1 MKRIYFSNAL
11 KRGTKVFF
19 LMAFIFLPVLVRAQG
34 EQALIDFKIKKP
46 DRVDV
51 VTTDEG
57 KYIFSFL
64 NHKQIQLTTVNKNY
78 SFTSASFELDKSLHR
93 TEYLLG
99 TRDTKYH
106 TAYFY
111 QERSKTIKAFRIDLG
126 MGVTQTLDCGVVPG
140 DEDFLTA
147 LQVDQKFY
155 LITVSRSA
163 SLIHLWESSQGN
175 PFVKTSFEVRH
186 PKLNDALRITEDQL
200 NERIYSDIGIDK
212 ITYDLENNLKSSH
225 ALNKLYVIDGQLII
239 TMDEP
244 DQLWLYTINLD
255 QKKLAEKKLAFQ
267 LEAGEG
273 KGNNKQGNS
282 FLYYNKLFR
291 VTSNDEMQNIVMID
305 VDSVKMEWNQKIYRD
320 LPIVIKNG
328 PILTE
333 SGSSTPKVIGKTSQY
348 LNKVQN
354 SKIAI
359 AVNEINDQ
367 YIIQVGSYEFKQ
379 SYNGYGN
386 GGGGGSSPRVSFGI
400 GMGMGMG
407 GFGGVGMGYPM
418 GGFGGGYGWG
428 SPGYNYGY
436 PGYYPSSAYTYIES
450 TYFYSLVDAMSLEHV
465 ELAPPK
471 TLREKLNDYEDQKFK
486 NDMPDLI
493 KVLPLGD
500 NGILMGY
507 YFRSAHKYQLVEIR

>member
-1 MKRIYFSNAL
+1 MKSIYFSDAL
-11 KRGTKVFF
+11 KRGMKLFF
-19 LMAFIFLPVLVRAQG
+19 LIVIIFLPAFAKAQG

-51 VTTDEG
+51 VKNSEG

-78 SFTSASFELDKSLHR
+78 SFTNASFELDKSLHKA
-93 TEYLLG
+93 EYLLS
-99 TRDTKYH
+99 TRDAKYH

-111 QERSKTIKAFRIDLG
+111 HERSRTIKAFRIDLT
-126 MGVTQTLDCGVVPG
+126 MGIAQTLDCGAVPG

-147 LQVDQKFY
+147 LQVNQKFY
-155 LITVSRSA
+155 LITVSRAA
-163 SLIHLWESSQGN
+163 SLLHLWESSQGN
-175 PFVKTSFEVRH
+175 PFVRTSFEVQH

-212 ITYDLENNLKSSH
+212 ITYELENNLKSAH
-225 ALNKLYVIDGQLII
+225 ALNKLYIIDNRLII

-244 DQLWLYTINLD
+244 DQLWLYTIDLD
-255 QKKLAEKKLAFQ
+255 QKKLTEKKLAFS
-267 LEAGEG
+267 LENGEG
-273 KGNNKQGNS
+273 KGNKQGNS

-291 VTSNDEMQNIVMID
+291 ATSNDEMLNVVMLD
-305 VDSVKMEWNQKIYRD
+305 VDSVKMEWNQKIFKD
-320 LPIVIKNG
+320 LPILIKNG
-328 PILTE
+328 PIVTE
-333 SGSSTPKVIGKTSQY
+333 SGGNTPKVIGKTSQY
-348 LNKVQN
+348 LNRIQN

-367 YIIQVGSYEFKQ
+367 YLIQIGSYEFKQ

-386 GGGGGSSPRVSFGI
+386 NGGGGSPRVSI

-407 GFGGVGMGYPM
+407 MGFGGVGIGVPM

-428 SPGYNYGY
+428 NPGYNYGY

-486 NDMPDLI
+486 SDMPDLI
-493 KVLPLGD
+493 KVLPLED

-507 YFRSAHKYQLVEIR
+507 YFKGAHKYQLVEIR